1 MTGFATSQV
10 QRPTAGSPTLGG
22 PGDAVPPR
30 QTSAAASP
38 RTQAAPSP
46 EQMQAI
52 AQARRQG
59 RRISRAAGIAAFS
72 GWTMAFFAIITLI
85 CGFFSI
91 PAFLLGAGLAVVASL
106 ELRGSKGLRRLDL
119 SAPRRL
125 GFNQIALSVML
136 IAYGGW
142 GILSALTAAS
152 PYEAQLAAGGAVAE
166 ALEPIDRLQRAL
178 TVLFYTAVI
187 GFSVLTQGCLSAY
200 YFTRRRHL
208 ASYLSKTPPWIV
220 DMLRVAAD

>member
-1 MTGFATSQV
+1 MSQV
-10 QRPTAGSPTLGG
+10 QSPVAGKPSLSG
-22 PGDAVPPR
+22 PGDAAPGP
-30 QTSAAASP
+30 QASP
-38 RTQAAPSP
+38 AAPPQEQATPSP

-52 AQARRQG
+52 ALARQRG
-59 RRISRAAGIAAFS
+59 RKLSRAAGVAAFS
-72 GWTMAFFAIITLI
+72 GWTMVFFAIITLL
-85 CGFFSI
+85 CGLFSI
-91 PAFLLGAGLAVVASL
+91 PEFLLGAGLAVVAWL
-106 ELRGSKGLRRLDL
+106 ELRGSKGLRLLDL

-142 GILSALTAAS
+142 GILGALTGAS

-166 ALEPIDRLQRAL
+166 ALEPIDRLQRAV

-208 ASYLSKTPPWIV
+208 ASYLSKTPRWIV
-220 DMLRVAAD
+220 DMLRVAAN